1 MKKAYIVEFKEANGS
16 VYEFEFITND
26 IEKSIE
32 EYIRNRHIISH
43 RIINEGA
50 GGKKQMLFG

>member
-1 MKKAYIVEFKEANGS
+1 MKKAYIVEFKEANGN

-32 EYIRNRHIISH
+32 EYTRNRHIISH
-43 RIINEGA
+43 RIINEGI

>member
-1 MKKAYIVEFKEANGS
+1 MKRKYLVEFTETSGS
-16 VYEFEFITND
+16 TFEFEFLTDN
-26 IEKSIE
+26 IERSIE
-32 EYIRNRHIISH
+32 EYTRNRKILSH